1 MFSLPIQ
8 CAVAE
13 ILKNQSQFKAGRL
26 SQYLPEW
33 RKLTTDTTILQYVRG
48 VRIEFKGHQPP
59 PANEGIC
66 VTQQPQNIS
75 VVRTEI
81 HKLLAKG
88 VIVQSQHE
96 PDEFISPIFLL
107 PKKDGTYRMILNLKR
122 FNQYVAYHHFK
133 MDTLDTVIKLMK
145 PGCYM
150 ASIDLRDAYYTVA
163 IHPDHQKYLKFV
175 ANGVLYQYT
184 CLPNG
189 LASAP
194 RIFTK
199 LMKPVYSTLRSMGQI
214 ISGYIDDSYLQGDSV
229 AACSSNVKASATLMN
244 TVGFFLHPDK
254 SVLSPAQTVTF
265 LGFVLNSLNMT
276 VSSTPEKISKTITC
290 CTELLQT
297 LRPTIFTGF
306 SRCWRFNLQSTWRR
320 IRTATLS
327 LSRIDKISALKNSGS
342 NYNAVMELCPR
353 SINDL
358 NWWVGNIS
366 LASKSIVKS
375 HPSYIIKS
383 DASTLGWGAVLDS
396 LAIGGRWTVSE
407 SSSHINYLELLAAF
421 FALKAF

>member
-1 MFSLPIQ
+1 
-8 CAVAE
+8 
-13 ILKNQSQFKAGRL
+13 
-26 SQYLPEW
+26 
-33 RKLTTDTTILQYVRG
+33 
-48 VRIEFKGHQPP
+48 
-59 PANEGIC
+59 
-66 VTQQPQNIS
+66 
-75 VVRTEI
+75 
-81 HKLLAKG
+81 
-88 VIVQSQHE
+88 
-96 PDEFISPIFLL
+96 
-107 PKKDGTYRMILNLKR
+107 
-122 FNQYVAYHHFK
+122 

-214 ISGYIDDSYLQGDSV
+214 ISGYIDDSYLQGDCV

-265 LGFVLNSLNMT
+265 LGLVLNSLNMT
-276 VSSTPEKISKTITC
+276 VSPTPEKISKTITC

-297 LRPTIFTGF
+297 LRPTILQV
-306 SRCWRFNLQSTWRR
+306 SRVVGVLISNLPGVEFGQLHYR
-320 IRTATLS
+320 S
-327 LSRIDKISALKNSGS
+327 LEIDICIKNQ
-342 NYNAVMELCPR
+342 
-353 SINDL
+353 
-358 NWWVGNIS
+358 W
-366 LASKSIVKS
+366 
-375 HPSYIIKS
+375 
-383 DASTLGWGAVLDS
+383 
-396 LAIGGRWTVSE
+396 
-407 SSSHINYLELLAAF
+407 
-421 FALKAF
+421 